1 MRTLSIGFWVVLG
14 LAHLAVAD
22 PEPASKDQQIPK
34 YQQAPKEEPAPPEQ
48 KSSVV
53 RVNSTNQAFD
63 FFRPWNKQAPFSR
76 RGLGAVIDGGKILV
90 TAELVASNNYVELE
104 KSDGGEKSIANVEVI
119 DYEANLAT
127 LIAVNPKFLQNLLP
141 LQTTTDVRTGD
152 TLSVLQMEANGT
164 PVSTKALVTSVE
176 VGRYA
181 IEDSGYLMFR
191 LSCPLQFRENSFTL
205 PIVKDGRLA
214 AFLMRYDGRS
224 QTVDAIASPV
234 IEHFLRGAQEVP
246 YRGFPRAGIGFSP
259 TRDPQLRQYL
269 KLQDSDGGVYINQVD
284 RHGPAAKSGIR
295 DGDVLLAID
304 DKQVD
309 PDGNYLHPIYGKLS
323 ITHLTTTEAR
333 PGQKVAMTIL
343 RNGSREKIEVEL
355 FRRPP
360 GDYVVEPYSVGKP
373 PRYYI
378 LGGLVFQELTR
389 QYLREWG
396 NNWLKDAPQR
406 LVYYDRFQSE
416 LFPEKRKIVFL
427 AQILPTRDTVGY
439 EQIGNLVVKKL
450 NGREILNLDQ
460 FAEAAA
466 RPTGGFHQIEFE
478 DDPHQIFLDA
488 SQVEQDAAQLQK
500 IYALP
505 ALQRL

>member
-1 MRTLSIGFWVVLG
+1 MKWFFAGICVFLG
-14 LAHLAVAD
+14 LVRLTFAE
-22 PEPASKDQQIPK
+22 PEPTPRDEQT
-34 YQQAPKEEPAPPEQ
+34 PKEEPAPPEQ
-48 KSSVV
+48 KLSIV

-63 FFRPWNKQAPFSR
+63 FFRPWSKLAPFSR
-76 RGLGAVIDGGKILV
+76 RGLGVVIDGGKILV
-90 TAELVASNNYVELE
+90 TAELVASSNYVELE
-104 KSDGGEKSIANVEVI
+104 KSDGGAKSVATVEVI

-127 LIAVNPKFLQNLLP
+127 LTAIDPKFLENLRPLP
-141 LQTTTDVRTGD
+141 TTTEVKTGD
-152 TLSVLQMEANGT
+152 TLSVLQMESNGT
-164 PVSTKALVTSVE
+164 PVSTKALVTSAE

-205 PIVKDGRLA
+205 PIVKDNKLA
-214 AFLMRYDGRS
+214 AFLMRYDSRS

-234 IEHFLRGAQEVP
+234 IEHFLSEAAKVP
-246 YRGFPRAGIGFSP
+246 YKGFPRAGIGYSP
-259 TRDPQLRQYL
+259 TRDPQLRRYL
-269 KLQDSDGGVYINQVD
+269 KLQDSDGGVYVNQVD
-284 RHGPAAKSGIR
+284 RNGPAAKSGIQE
-295 DGDVLLAID
+295 GDVLLAIG

-323 ITHLTTTEAR
+323 ITHLTTTEAFS
-333 PGQKVAMTIL
+333 GQKVVMTIL
-343 RNGSREKIEVEL
+343 RNSVRQKINVEL
-355 FRRPP
+355 FRRSPS
-360 GDYVVEPYSVGKP
+360 DYVVEPYSDGKP

-396 NNWLKDAPQR
+396 NNWLKEAPQR

-427 AQILPTRDTVGY
+427 TQILPTRDTVGY
-439 EQIGNLVVKKL
+439 EQISNLVVKKL
-450 NGREILNLDQ
+450 DGREILNLDQ

-466 RPTGGFHQIEFE
+466 QRVSGYHKIEFE
-478 DDPHQIFLDA
+478 DDPHQIYLDA
-488 SQVEQDAAQLQK
+488 NQVEQDAAQLQK
-500 IYALP
+500 IYSLP

>member
-1 MRTLSIGFWVVLG
+1 MKLLLIGICVALG
-14 LAHLAVAD
+14 LVRVTLAV
-22 PEPASKDQQIPK
+22 PEPTPKDERT
-34 YQQAPKEEPAPPEQ
+34 PKEEPASQEQ

-53 RVNSTNQAFD
+53 RVNSTNQGFD
-63 FFRPWNKQAPFSR
+63 FFRPWSKLAPFSR

-90 TAELVASNNYVELE
+90 TAELVTNSNYIELE
-104 KSDGGEKSIANVEVI
+104 KSDGGEKSIATVDVI

-127 LIAVNPKFLQNLLP
+127 LRPTHPEFLESLQP
-141 LQTTTDVRTGD
+141 LQTTTDVKTGD
-152 TLSVLQMEANGT
+152 TLSVLQLESNGT

-181 IEDSGYLMFR
+181 IEDSGYLTFR

-205 PIVKDGRLA
+205 PIVRDNKLA
-214 AFLMRYDGRS
+214 ALLMRYDSRS

-234 IEHFLRGAQEVP
+234 IEHFLSAVAQVP
-246 YRGFPRAGIGFSP
+246 YKGFPRAGIGFSP
-259 TRDPQLRQYL
+259 TRDPQLRRYL
-269 KLQDSDGGVYINQVD
+269 KLQDSDGGVYVNQVE
-284 RHGPAAKSGIR
+284 RNGPAAKAGIKE
-295 DGDVLLAID
+295 GDVLLAID

-309 PDGNYLHPIYGKLS
+309 PDGDYLHPIYGKLS
-323 ITHLTTTEAR
+323 ITHLTTTEAY
-333 PGQKVAMTIL
+333 PGEKVVMTIL
-343 RNGSREKIEVEL
+343 RNGVRQKISVEL
-355 FRRPP
+355 FRRSLS
-360 GDYVVEPYSVGKP
+360 DYVVEPYSVGAP

-427 AQILPTRDTVGY
+427 SQILPTRDTVGY
-439 EQIGNLVVKKL
+439 EQISNLVVKKL
-450 NGREILNLDQ
+450 NGQGILDLDQ
-460 FAEAAA
+460 FAQAAA
-466 RPTGGFHQIEFE
+466 QPVGGYHKIEFE
-478 DDPHQIFLDA
+478 DDPHEIYLDA
-488 SQVEQDAAQLQK
+488 NQVEQDAAQLQK
-500 IYALP
+500 IYSLP

>member
-1 MRTLSIGFWVVLG
+1 MKLLMTGICILLG
-14 LAHLAVAD
+14 LVQLTFSQ
-22 PEPASKDQQIPK
+22 PEP
-34 YQQAPKEEPAPPEQ
+34 APKEEPAPPEQ

-63 FFRPWNKQAPFSR
+63 FFRPWSKLAPFSR

-90 TAELVASNNYVELE
+90 TAELVANSNYVELE
-104 KSDGGEKSIANVEVI
+104 KSDGGEKSSATVEII

-127 LIAVNPKFLQNLLP
+127 LTAVNPRFLESLQP
-141 LQTTTDVRTGD
+141 LQTTIDVKTGD
-152 TLSVLQMEANGT
+152 TLSVLQMESNGT
-164 PVSTKALVTSVE
+164 PVATKALVTSVE

-205 PIVKDGRLA
+205 PIVKDSKLA
-214 AFLMRYDGRS
+214 AYLMRYDSRS

-234 IEHFLRGAQEVP
+234 IEHFLSAAARVP
-246 YRGFPRAGIGFSP
+246 YNGFPRAGIGFSP
-259 TRDPQLRQYL
+259 ARDPQLRRYV

-284 RHGPAAKSGIR
+284 RNGPAAKAGILE
-295 DGDVLLAID
+295 GDVLLAID
-304 DKQVD
+304 EKQVD

-323 ITHLTTTEAR
+323 ITHLTTTDAF
-333 PGQKVAMTIL
+333 PGQKVVMTIL
-343 RNGSREKIEVEL
+343 RNGVRQKIDVEL
-355 FRRPP
+355 FRRSPS
-360 GDYVVEPYSVGKP
+360 DYVVEPYSVGKP

-396 NNWLKDAPQR
+396 NNWLKEAPQR
-406 LVYYDRFQSE
+406 LVYYDRFQSD
-416 LFPEKRKIVFL
+416 LFPEKRKVVFL
-427 AQILPTRDTVGY
+427 SQILPTRDTVGY
-439 EQIGNLVVKKL
+439 EQISNLVVKKL

-466 RPTGGFHQIEFE
+466 QPIGGFHKIEFE
-478 DDPHQIFLDA
+478 DDPHQIYLDA
-488 SQVEQDAAQLQK
+488 SQVEQDAVQLQK
-500 IYALP
+500 IYSLP

>member
-1 MRTLSIGFWVVLG
+1 MKLLMTGICVAIGLVQLTFAQPEQTPKDERT
-14 LAHLAVAD
+14 
-22 PEPASKDQQIPK
+22 
-34 YQQAPKEEPAPPEQ
+34 PKEEPAPPEQ
-48 KSSVV
+48 KSAVV

-63 FFRPWNKQAPFSR
+63 FFRPWSKLAPFSR
-76 RGLGAVIDGGKILV
+76 RGLGAVIKGGKILV
-90 TAELVASNNYVELE
+90 TAELVASSNYVELE
-104 KSDGGEKSIANVEVI
+104 KSDGGEKSMATVEVI
-119 DYEANLAT
+119 DYEANLAI
-127 LIAVNPKFLQNLLP
+127 LSAADPKFLENLQP
-141 LQTTTDVRTGD
+141 LQTTTAVKTGD
-152 TLSVLQMEANGT
+152 MLSVLQMESNGT
-164 PVSTKALVTSVE
+164 QVSTKALVTSVE

-205 PIVKDGRLA
+205 PIVKDNRLA
-214 AFLMRYDGRS
+214 AYLMRYDSRS
-224 QTVDAIASPV
+224 QAIDAIAGPV
-234 IEHFLRGAQEVP
+234 IEHFLSAAAQLP
-246 YRGFPRAGIGFSP
+246 YKGFPRAGIGFSP
-259 TRDPQLRQYL
+259 TRDPQLRRYL
-269 KLQDSDGGVYINQVD
+269 KLQESDGGVYVNQVD
-284 RHGPAAKSGIR
+284 RNGPAAKSGIQE
-295 DGDVLLAID
+295 GDVLLAID

-323 ITHLTTTEAR
+323 ITHLSTTEAY

-343 RNGSREKIEVEL
+343 RNGAREKVNVEL
-355 FRRPP
+355 FRRSPS
-360 GDYVVEPYSVGKP
+360 DYVVEPYSVGKP

-406 LVYYDRFQSE
+406 LVYYDRFQSD

-427 AQILPTRDTVGY
+427 AQILPSRYTVGY
-439 EQIGNLVVKKL
+439 EQISNLVVRKL

-466 RPTGGFHQIEFE
+466 QPMGGYHKIEFE
-478 DDPHQIFLDA
+478 DDPHQIYLDA
-488 SQVEQDAAQLQK
+488 SQVEQDAVQLQK
-500 IYALP
+500 IYSLP